1 MDQTNKKEKVT
12 TYFLYCRKST
22 DEKDRQVLSLSS
34 QETEAAQRFGS
45 LKIIKLPHESVSAFE
60 PDKRPIFKSMIE
72 RIKKGEAQGIIAWHP
87 DRLSRNPKDAAEVI
101 YLLDIGKIKDL
112 KFCSYYFDNSP
123 EGKMM
128 LQITLSQSKYSSD
141 KLSKDV
147 KRGMD
152 KKALSGW
159 RPGLATLGYT
169 NSKTNFKG
177 EQVIYSDPIRFHR
190 VKQMWSLL
198 LTGNYTVPKI
208 FDVADKEWKL
218 TMPATRKRPDRKMQL
233 SCMYKIFTNPFYY
246 GWYEWPIGS
255 DNWIKGKHEAMI
267 NEDEFDRAQFIL
279 GRKGKPRPHTHK
291 FAFTGL
297 MRCGFCNAMI
307 TAEEKFKVQ
316 KNGKVHHYIYY
327 HCTKKIDPKCTEKS
341 VELSEFSR
349 QVDEKISEISI
360 SEKFKDWAIRYLHEV
375 NKNEAIAYEETLSAK
390 HKKLENTVAQ
400 IDNLLLKYTSP
411 ENSNGEVMTS
421 EEYTRLRSSL
431 LKDKNG
437 LETELNNTG
446 KKIEEWLDLSERT
459 FNFAC
464 YARMWFE
471 NGSLD
476 VKRAIFACLSSN
488 LFLKDKNVFIPL
500 KKPFK
505 RIFDGLPD
513 ADEEFSRLE
522 PLKIPQNSREFVD
535 FVSKFPIMS
544 G

>member
-1 MDQTNKKEKVT
+1 
-12 TYFLYCRKST
+12 
-22 DEKDRQVLSLSS
+22 
-34 QETEAAQRFGS
+34 
-45 LKIIKLPHESVSAFE
+45 
-60 PDKRPIFKSMIE
+60 
-72 RIKKGEAQGIIAWHP
+72 
-87 DRLSRNPKDAAEVI
+87 
-101 YLLDIGKIKDL
+101 DL

-159 RPGLATLGYT
+159 RPGLATLGYI

-177 EQVIYSDPIRFHR
+177 EQVIYSDPLRFHR
-190 VKQMWSLL
+190 VKEMWKLL
-198 LTGNYTVPKI
+198 LTGNYTVPAI

-267 NEDEFDRAQFIL
+267 TEDEFDRAQFIL

-297 MRCGFCNAMI
+297 VRCGSCGAMI
-307 TAEEKFKVQ
+307 TAEEKFKLQ

-327 HCTKKIDPKCTEKS
+327 NCTKKINPNCTERS

-349 QVDEKISEISI
+349 QVDAAILKISI
-360 SEKFKDWAIRYLHEV
+360 SEKFKDWALRYLHDV
-375 NKNEAIAYEETLSAK
+375 RKDEAISYEESISSK
-390 HKKLENTVAQ
+390 HKKLESVVSQ

-411 ENSNGEVMTS
+411 ENGEGQIMTN
-421 EEYTRLRSSL
+421 EEYTRLRSTL
-431 LKDKNG
+431 LKEKNE
-437 LETELNNTG
+437 LETELNKTG
-446 KKIEEWLDLSERT
+446 KEIEEWLETSEKT

-464 YARMWFE
+464 YARMWFDKG
-471 NGSLD
+471 NLD
-476 VKRAIFACLSSN
+476 VKRAIFACLGSN
-488 LFLKDKNVFIPL
+488 LFLKFQNVDITL
-500 KKPFK
+500 QKPFK
-505 RIFDGLPD
+505 RIFVGLPE
-513 ADEEFSRLE
+513 AFEELDRLE
-522 PLKIPQNSREFVD
+522 LFKMPQNSREFEKSVAD
-535 FVSKFPIMS
+535 FPIMS